1 MDISKKRLHNSV
13 FRHTGIRVQSL
24 FYHKIKFAIDKAQK
38 LCYNETDNI

>member
-1 MDISKKRLHNSV
+1 MDS
-13 FRHTGIRVQSL
+13 RVTENRVMQSL